1 MSALVRAVLERKGRS
16 VETVDPDATVL
27 VAVTRMNE
35 RHIGSLVVTRDGA
48 VLGIVTERDMLTRV
62 LAGKRDPEETRV
74 REVMTR
80 DPVILDPDVTID
92 EALAIVS
99 KRRCRHLPVMHNGTL
114 FGLISA
120 GDLTAWIVRDQ
131 RRTIEELYDYVT
143 R

>member
-1 MSALVRAVLERKGRS
+1 MSASLRTVLERKGRG

-27 VAVTRMNE
+27 LAVTRMNE
-35 RHIGSLVVTRDGA
+35 RHIGSLVVTRDGLL
-48 VLGIVTERDMLTRV
+48 LGIVTERDMLTRV
-62 LAGKRDPEETRV
+62 LADKRDPEETRV
-74 REVMTR
+74 HEVMTR
-80 DPVILDPDVTID
+80 DPVIVDPDITVD
-92 EALAIVS
+92 EALVIVS

-131 RRTIEELYDYVT
+131 RRTIEDLYDYVT